1 MITSRS
7 WVAKSTIARE
17 MFSPAASLIPMMFRA
32 TSRMITIAPTTMSQG
47 LSFSGSQK
55 IDR

>member
-7 WVAKSTIARE
+7 CVAKSTTASE

-32 TSRMITIAPTTMSQG
+32 TSRMITIAPPTTSHG

>member
-7 WVAKSTIARE
+7 CVAKSTTASE
-17 MFSPAASLIPMMFRA
+17 MFSPAASLIPTMFRA
-32 TSRMITIAPTTMSQG
+32 TSRTITIAPPTTSHG
-47 LSFSGSQK
+47 LSLSGPQK

>member
-7 WVAKSTIARE
+7 WVAKSTTARK
-17 MFSPAASLIPMMFRA
+17 MFSPAASLIPTMFRP

-47 LSFSGSQK
+47 LSLSGSQK